1 MINKEIN
8 DKVELKRVS
17 QSQLGMFIN
26 LIHKDVPAEDI
37 LDMVH
42 LAKLV
47 SEGFNVDCKA
57 SDIETFYE
65 LDNWQ
70 ENFEIES
77 KIIEYG
83 L

>member
-1 MINKEIN
+1 MNVNIDTATKLE
-8 DKVELKRVS
+8 RVK

-26 LIHKDVPAEDI
+26 MVHKDVPSEDI
-37 LDMVH
+37 MDMVH

-47 SEGFNVDCKA
+47 SENFNVDCQAK
-57 SDIETFYE
+57 DIEQFYE

-77 KIIEYG
+77 KIIEYEI
-83 L
+83 